1 MAVNRSHPASQAPL
15 SKRAARTRLRE
26 RLFHDMLQEF
36 QPGRAPDFPHEAAL
50 AATEPGRR
58 RMPRKAA
65 WSPERPPGPAQDAA
79 WIALSDPAT
88 LKVLV
93 ERRLESLC
101 PSPERP
107 PHRLHGAM
115 RHALLAPGK
124 RMRPLLTLLAA
135 RQCGLRGLAAL
146 DAACAVEMVH
156 AASLVLDDMPCMDDA
171 QLRRGQPTTHLAYG
185 EDVAMLAA
193 VGLLNHAYATIAGC
207 EVLESRVKA
216 ALVEL
221 FAATVGPQGLL
232 GGQEFDLRDRA
243 AAADPETIARFDH
256 AKTGVLM
263 AAAVEAGAIVA
274 GADAATREALRAFAG
289 HLGAAFQTLDD
300 MIDALATPQ
309 TAFKDVGKDRGRA
322 SILSLYGEEGARR
335 QVRDHVDA
343 ACGELARAGCGAEP
357 LAGFARA
364 AFARLGP

>member
-1 MAVNRSHPASQAPL
+1 
-15 SKRAARTRLRE
+15 
-26 RLFHDMLQEF
+26 MLQEF
-36 QPGRAPDFPHEAAL
+36 QPGRALDFPAEAAL
-50 AATEPGRR
+50 AETEPGRR
-58 RMPRKAA
+58 RMRHEAA
-65 WSPERPPGPAQDAA
+65 WSPGRQPGPAPDGG

-93 ERRLESLC
+93 ERRLEALC

-107 PHRLHGAM
+107 PHRLNGAM

-171 QLRRGQPTTHLAYG
+171 QLRRGRPTTHLAYG

-207 EVLESRVKA
+207 EVIESRVKA
-216 ALVEL
+216 ALVEML
-221 FAATVGPQGLL
+221 AATVGPQGLL

-263 AAAVEAGAIVA
+263 AASVEAGALVA

-322 SILSLYGEEGARR
+322 SILSLYGVEGARR

-343 ACGELARAGCGAEP
+343 ACGELARAGCGPEP